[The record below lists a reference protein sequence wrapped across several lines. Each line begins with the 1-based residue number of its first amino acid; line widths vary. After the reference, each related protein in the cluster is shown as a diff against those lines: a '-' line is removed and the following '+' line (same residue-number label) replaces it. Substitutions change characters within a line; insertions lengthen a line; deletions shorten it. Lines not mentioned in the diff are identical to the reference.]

1 MEKTT
6 FKKILSVAL
15 SIVAVVLFYF
25 IGRILGIEPLEEIGV
40 NLAAIVV
47 GWVIYYAEK
56 WTGLKLDLINNA
68 LVKEKVLEGMKWAEG
83 KAIEAFKLDEII
95 TSGLDKAELAIEK
108 ITEKLGVNE
117 ETAEELVE
125 YYFPQF
131 RPILQDYWKKLAEEA
146 ITNAALPTSTEE
158 QS

>member
-6 FKKILSVAL
+6 FKKILSIAL
-15 SIVAVVLFYF
+15 SIAAVALFYF
-25 IGRILGIEPLEEIGV
+25 TGKALGIEPLEEVGV
-40 NLAAIVV
+40 DLAAVIV
-47 GWVIYYAEK
+47 GWVIYFAEK

-95 TSGLDKAELAIEK
+95 TSGIDKAELAIEK
-108 ITEKLGVNE
+108 ITEKLGVSE
-117 ETAEELVE
+117 DTAEELVE

-131 RPILQDYWKKLAEEA
+131 RPILQDYWKKLAEES
-146 ITNAALPTSTEE
+146 ITNAALPKSTEE